1 MKTIIN
7 SITGEVLYCTLIEVD
22 LQENQTLIDG
32 IPTGKFYN
40 FETME
45 YYD

>member
-7 SITGEVLYCTLIEVD
+7 STTGEVLYCTLIEID

-32 IPTGKFYN
+32 TPTGKFYN
-40 FETME
+40 FDTQE